1 MLVRITLIWFFL
13 LHSANIAAQG
23 PVVRLE
29 GIVNAAS
36 LDKGGSVTAGEIV
49 SIFGERLASEAKGAT
64 TATLPYS
71 LVGTSVTV
79 NGVPAPLFYV
89 SPNQINLQMPS
100 FLNVLGINEPSGP
113 LSVVITSALGSS
125 SVLKVPFFRRSPGVF
140 TQNASGCGAG
150 SILNEDPK
158 GGVSLNSTSNSAS
171 PGSYISVYWTGL
183 GAAYSPPP
191 DGVPAPDSPLAYGLE
206 AVGAEFGLPGFLRV
220 IAFDT
225 FVGRAP
231 GLIGVDQVNFKLP
244 DDVPEGCHVPLTLF
258 DYGLPSQSVTLS
270 IRKNG
275 GACQNASPSQIGFLH
290 WERTVTS
297 STASAL
303 PIVAEQFTGELLEAP
318 GNLLQQPP
326 AEQDERRVE
335 LRPDPKPR
343 TCSIPGVRALDAGQ
357 LTVTANGKSA
367 TVVPDLSAR
376 QAYQA
381 SLPAGSVQAG
391 LVEVRAS
398 GGTDLGAFRATMQLP
413 PPIVITTSLQPG
425 TAFSRRQPLQVK
437 WTGGDASMLVVMS
450 LAELAGTDNP
460 SGAASSAFGNAGQV
474 TLPVLRNGYPGDVA
488 LLPSLLVNDNVTM
501 IITVKP
507 ADGTASSFSAPGL
520 VSGQHDWR
528 YRYVFKGLRI
538 TE

>member
-1 MLVRITLIWFFL
+1 MLVRSTLIWFL
-13 LHSANIAAQG
+13 LSYSANIAAQA
-23 PVVRLE
+23 PIVRLE

-36 LDKGGSVTAGEIV
+36 LDKGGSVTAGEVV
-49 SIFGERLASEAKGAT
+49 SIFGERLASEAKGAA

-71 LVGTSVTV
+71 LAGTFVTV

-100 FLNVLGINEPSGP
+100 FLNVLGLNEPSSP

-125 SVLKVPFFRRSPGVF
+125 SVLKVPFFRRSPGAF

-150 SILNEDPK
+150 SILNVDSK

-183 GAAYSPPP
+183 GAAYFPPP
-191 DGVPAPDSPLAYGLE
+191 DGVPAPDSPIAYGPESL
-206 AVGAEFGLPGFLRV
+206 GAEFGLPGFVRV
-220 IAFDT
+220 LAIDT

-244 DDVPEGCHVPLTLF
+244 DNVPEGCHVPLTLN

-290 WERTVTS
+290 WERTATS
-297 STASAL
+297 STASAF

-326 AEQDERRVE
+326 AEQGERGFE
-335 LRPDPKPR
+335 LRSDPKPR
-343 TCSIPGVRALDAGQ
+343 TCSIPGVRALDAGR
-357 LTVTANGKSA
+357 LTVTANGNSA
-367 TVVPDLSAR
+367 TVVPDLSTR

-381 SLPAGSVQAG
+381 ALPAGSVKAG
-391 LVEVRAS
+391 LVEVQAA
-398 GGTDLGAFRATMQLP
+398 GGTDVAAFRATLQIP

-425 TAFSRRQPLQVK
+425 TAFSQRQPLQVK
-437 WTGGDASMLVVMS
+437 WTGGDARMLVVMS
-450 LAELAGTDNP
+450 LDELAGTDNP
-460 SGAASSAFGNAGQV
+460 VGAATTALGNAGQI
-474 TLPVLRNGYPGDVA
+474 TLPILRNGYPGNVA

-501 IITVKP
+501 TITVKP

-520 VSGQHDWR
+520 VSGQHDWK